1 MKLRNFKGVNT
12 ANLKHDGSLRF
23 QISALFEI
31 VQLFPLPYSAP
42 LCCVWWSSRL
52 LTRMYVWWSHPGSCT
67 CSLLTKCFTTKR
79 MLLFNN
85 SSKSPK
91 FHSYWVNLAPSLHW
105 LNCFSQEIWRV
116 RPVLWTL
123 CLIGVGEMRG
133 GGMVCVNSVPS
144 PTICN
149 ENTLEWW
156 PFQGKIK
163 QKMGYQK
170 LESVKQSRVNKNL
183 TWKAKPSSKQS
194 PKQNTKHF
202 WLMQK
207 YQFVLLTHLY
217 ITKFKEV
224 NPDF

>member
-1 MKLRNFKGVNT
+1 MLHHKENAAFQQFK
-12 ANLKHDGSLRF
+12 
-23 QISALFEI
+23 QIS
-31 VQLFPLPYSAP
+31 
-42 LCCVWWSSRL
+42 
-52 LTRMYVWWSHPGSCT
+52 
-67 CSLLTKCFTTKR
+67 
-79 MLLFNN
+79 
-85 SSKSPK
+85 K

-123 CLIGVGEMRG
+123 CLIGVGETRG